1 MPRGSSRL
9 SLAFLGALLCL
20 ALAACAPT
28 ATVRIVPSA
37 TATTP
42 PAPTAT
48 PSPVLA
54 QTPTN
59 VPAGWKVLATTY
71 FSLAYPPN
79 WTVETLA
86 VDQAYTIL
94 VSPNQPAVQMIV
106 VPHAD
111 ATTYLTPY
119 CLPQGSGSR
128 PTTLANLP
136 MTFTLTGMSNTV
148 RVWRFANAQQ
158 TWYQL
163 EAGDGAATAA
173 VQAQDT
179 AILATFR
186 PDNATP
192 WRC

>member
-9 SLAFLGALLCL
+9 ALALLGALLC
-20 ALAACAPT
+20 LAACAPT
-28 ATVRIVPSA
+28 ATLRIVP

-59 VPAGWKVLATTY
+59 VPAGWNVLATTY
-71 FSLAYPPN
+71 FSLAHPPN

-94 VSPNQPAVQMIV
+94 ISPNQPAVQIFV

-111 ATTYLTPY
+111 VPTYLTPY
-119 CLPQGSGSR
+119 CLPQSSGSR
-128 PTTLANLP
+128 PTTFANLP
-136 MTFTLTGMSNTV
+136 MTYTLTGINNTV
-148 RVWRFANAQQ
+148 RAWRFANAQQ

-163 EAGDGAATAA
+163 EVGDGGASAA